1 MGNFPS
7 PSAPPFFWTR
17 YTYTHLHVGLFI
29 LLLKFTPTT
38 HIPRLHDDGAVRNG
52 SAWHGTEQLSSN
64 VYTRFWLCGIEWFFK
79 SNSVVSL
86 PEIKM
91 DALFTTFRAIEKRR
105 HQMHKRRAIIFSR
118 FSRNIHNIMA
128 MAIQYTS
135 NGLSTDLVV
144 HQLIFFTAFQLHLYR
159 FLSPNLYQPFVSSNP
174 PF

>member
-1 MGNFPS
+1 MLCYSVRLFPTLAKPDVLVVRGVAIVFLS
-7 PSAPPFFWTR
+7 
-17 YTYTHLHVGLFI
+17 I
-29 LLLKFTPTT
+29 LNDLALILTPTPKL
-38 HIPRLHDDGAVRNG
+38 IPRLHDDGAVRNG
-52 SAWHGTEQLSSN
+52 SAWQGTEQLSSN

-144 HQLIFFTAFQLHLYR
+144 HQLIFFTSIPLPKS
-159 FLSPNLYQPFVSSNP
+159 LSTVCFVV
-174 PF
+174 